1 MRAALKSFVRKGV
14 AETTTREIAIGA
26 GVAEG
31 TIYRHF
37 ESKEELAWILFRD
50 HHLALGEAIDA
61 AQAGA
66 QRIDDKAAAIIAAYC
81 RWADEDWLLFSYHL
95 LAMHGH
101 LHRITDDMV
110 TPVGVIRRVI
120 GEAAASGEIDAV
132 DVDLVTA
139 MVMGVVLQPAVHKI
153 YGHVDGPLSAH
164 AETFTEA
171 ALRILKP

>member
-37 ESKEELAWILFRD
+37 ESKEELAWVLFRD
-50 HHLALGEAIDA
+50 HHLGLARAIDE
-61 AQAGA
+61 AQAA
-66 QRIDDKAAAIIAAYC
+66 VERISDKAVAIIHAYC

-95 LAMHGH
+95 LAMHTH
-101 LHRITDDMV
+101 LHRITDEMI
-110 TPVGVIRRVI
+110 TPVGVVRAVI
-120 GEAAASGEIDAV
+120 GKATAEGEIEAR

-164 AETFTEA
+164 ADTFVGA
-171 ALRILKP
+171 ALRILKS